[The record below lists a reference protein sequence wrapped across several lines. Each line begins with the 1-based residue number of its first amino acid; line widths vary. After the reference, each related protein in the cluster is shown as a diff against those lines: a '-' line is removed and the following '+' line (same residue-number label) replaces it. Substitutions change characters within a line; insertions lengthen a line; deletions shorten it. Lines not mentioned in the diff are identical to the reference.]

1 VALRCGVPR
10 NNRNGAPCLEAWMET
25 YRTCRL
31 TALDLLTIVHAEPH

>member
-10 NNRNGAPCLEAWMET
+10 NNRNGAPYLKDWIET

-31 TALDLLTIVHAEPH
+31 IALKLLSSVRAEPN